1 MEEFVTDDNDT
12 VHLMKTHHDTY
23 IYMDHESGYIWQTT
37 DLESCDQKDLVTLEV
52 TEFPTPLEVSEEEEE
67 EVIVK
72 PAKTT
77 KTAGAAKSTT
87 NNKKEVD
94 PNKPKRKPSTK
105 MLAFQAYCKDN
116 RAKVKE
122 EFPEAK
128 LGEQQKT
135 LSEWWKQETEE
146 VHVEYEQMVTE

>member
-1 MEEFVTDDNDT
+1 MIT
-12 VHLMKTHHDTY
+12 VVASTDTY
-23 IYMDHESGYIWQTT
+23 YD
-37 DLESCDQKDLVTLEV
+37 VLEV
-52 TEFPTPLEVSEEEEE
+52 DRDASLPDIKKSYRRLALLHHPDQNLGKEEEA
-67 EVIVK
+67 IVK
-72 PAKTT
+72 PTKTT
-77 KTAGAAKSTT
+77 KTAGAANSTT

-94 PNKPKRKPSTK
+94 TNKPKRKPSTK